1 MRYFQEAHLQVAV
14 ANYFSF
20 RRNIIVPNV
29 SWGMNLHECDVLV
42 LTPSGLAYEIE
53 CKTTKADLRADAK
66 KPHQHSSHKINK
78 LYFAVPSSLRDF
90 ALTCIPERAGLLT
103 LVQPSWPYVEKIR
116 EARLMSDRRWDTEDR
131 LKLAHLGAMRIWT
144 LLAAVSRSDDD
155 ALSYDPPRRL

>member
-14 ANYFSF
+14 ANYFSY

-42 LTPSGLAYEIE
+42 LTPRRLAYEIE
-53 CKTTKADLRADAK
+53 CKTTRADIRNDARK
-66 KPHQHSSHKINK
+66 SHGHNNKKINK

-116 EARLMSDRRWDTEDR
+116 EARLMSDHRWEAKDR

-155 ALSYDPPRRL
+155 LLS